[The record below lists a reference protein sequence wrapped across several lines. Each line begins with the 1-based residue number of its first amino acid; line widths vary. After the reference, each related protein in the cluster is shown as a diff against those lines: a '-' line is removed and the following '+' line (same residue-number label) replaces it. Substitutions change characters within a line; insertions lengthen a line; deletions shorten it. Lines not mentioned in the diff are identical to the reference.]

1 MLMDFIHSSCVHVQL
16 QVSFHIL
23 QTRGI
28 IVGVLEKLVEP
39 AWSGMKLGA
48 QKAGEKIE
56 PAIRQGVGPIFK
68 AKNTIKEKISSK

>member
-39 AWSGMKLGA
+39 AWSGMKSGA